1 MSQSKQETKEDFDKR
16 FLELEKLIKDNQE
29 LDPRSKAVAVT
40 NLQTAKMWAVKSIFD
55 KAD

>member
-1 MSQSKQETKEDFDKR
+1 MSEKKQETKKEFDEK
-16 FLELEKLIKDNQE
+16 FQSLENLIKDNQD
-29 LDPRSKAVAVT
+29 LDPRAKAVAIT